1 MKAKLNLTIE
11 ESLLQKVKR
20 IAEERKSSVS
30 QIVEEFF
37 RNFVK
42 TPARES
48 LIDLIENLPE
58 SPSEEGDLIKKYM
71 EENAAKHG
79 L

>member
-11 ESLLQKVKR
+11 ESLLQNVKR

-37 RNFVK
+37 RGFVK
-42 TPARES
+42 SPTRDS
-48 LIDLIENLPE
+48 LVDLIESLPE
-58 SPSEEGDLIKKYM
+58 TRSEEGDLTKKYM
-71 EENAAKHG
+71 EENAVKYG